1 VGDEEESVLKRRDH
15 GTGKSQPAFQ
25 EGRDPEIRGRLDTAE
40 TALEA
45 LSDGVVVFDPEGG
58 IGYLNAVARDLIGRR
73 FDRISELAPPA
84 LREACREVA
93 VTGSPLELEFETA
106 GRNIQASVVPRS
118 REEGRAFGLVV
129 VLHDITVAKR
139 SDRIRRDF
147 VANASHELKTPVSAI
162 TALSEALRDAA
173 TRDPIAAERF
183 VALLQDES
191 QRLSRL
197 VGDLL
202 DLSRLEGERPE
213 LTTVPMAR
221 VVAEETDRLRPSAD
235 AAGLR
240 LVVGPLAE
248 ASVLG
253 AEADLGLLV
262 NNLVDNAVHYTP
274 HGGEV
279 RVSLSIEGETAVLEV
294 VDTGMGI
301 ASRDLDRIF
310 ERFYRAD
317 PARSRQTGGTGLGLS
332 IVRHVA
338 ELHGGEVLVRSVLGS
353 GSTFTVVLPVVREPA
368 SELAGSAEAQASL

>member
-1 VGDEEESVLKRRDH
+1 VLKRRDREARNN
-15 GTGKSQPAFQ
+15 QPP
-25 EGRDPEIRGRLDTAE
+25 PEAAVDAELGGRLDTAE
-40 TALEA
+40 AALEA
-45 LSDGVVVFDPEGG
+45 LSDGIVVFDPDGG

-73 FDRISELAPPA
+73 FDRASEVAPPA

-93 VTGSPLELEFETA
+93 ITGTPLELEFETA
-106 GRNIQASVVPRS
+106 GRNVQASVVPRS
-118 REEGRAFGLVV
+118 PEDGRAFGLVV
-129 VLHDITVAKR
+129 VLHDITAAKR

-173 TRDPIAAERF
+173 TRDPVAAERF

-213 LTTVPMAR
+213 LTTVSMDR

-235 AAGLR
+235 TAGLR
-240 LVVGPLAE
+240 LVVEPLVEVA
-248 ASVLG
+248 VLG

-262 NNLVDNAVHYTP
+262 NNLVDNAIHYTP
-274 HGGEV
+274 SGGEV
-279 RVSLSIEGETAVLEV
+279 RVSLSIQDEAAVLDV
-294 VDTGMGI
+294 VDTGIGI

-338 ELHGGEVLVRSVLGS
+338 ELHGGDVRVRSVLGA
-353 GSTFTVVLPVVREPA
+353 GSTFTVVLPVAREAAWDLP
-368 SELAGSAEAQASL
+368 SSADAQASV

>member
-1 VGDEEESVLKRRDH
+1 MLRRREREVGNGHARPS
-15 GTGKSQPAFQ
+15 A
-25 EGRDPEIRGRLDTAE
+25 PEATELQSRLDSAE
-40 TALEA
+40 EALEA
-45 LSDGVVVFDPEGG
+45 LSDGIVVFDASGS
-58 IGYLNAVARDLIGRR
+58 IGYVNASARDLIGRR
-73 FDRISELAPPA
+73 FERVSDLAPPT

-93 VTGSPLELEFETA
+93 ITGNPLELEFETA
-106 GRNIQASVVPRS
+106 GRTVQASVSRRS
-118 REEGRAFGLVV
+118 GDTSGIVV
-129 VLHDITVAKR
+129 VLHDVTAAKR

-162 TALSEALRDAA
+162 TALSEALHDAA
-173 TRDPIAAERF
+173 TRDPVAAERF

-213 LTTVPMAR
+213 FTKVALDR
-221 VVAEETDRLRPSAD
+221 VVVEETDRLRPSAQ

-240 LVVGPLAE
+240 MVVEPVAPV
-248 ASVLG
+248 SVLG

-262 NNLVDNAVHYTP
+262 NNLVDNAVHYTQS
-274 HGGEV
+274 GGEV
-279 RVSLSIEGETAVLEV
+279 RVSLSLQDGTAVLEV
-294 VDTGMGI
+294 TDTGIGI

-338 ELHGGEVLVRSVLGS
+338 ELHGGEVVVRSVLGT
-353 GSTFTVVLPVVREPA
+353 GSTFTVALPVVGEPTG
-368 SELAGSAEAQASL
+368 ELASAADAQASL

>member
-1 VGDEEESVLKRRDH
+1 
-15 GTGKSQPAFQ
+15 
-25 EGRDPEIRGRLDTAE
+25 
-40 TALEA
+40 
-45 LSDGVVVFDPEGG
+45 
-58 IGYLNAVARDLIGRR
+58 
-73 FDRISELAPPA
+73 
-84 LREACREVA
+84 
-93 VTGSPLELEFETA
+93 
-106 GRNIQASVVPRS
+106 
-118 REEGRAFGLVV
+118 
-129 VLHDITVAKR
+129 
-139 SDRIRRDF
+139 
-147 VANASHELKTPVSAI
+147 
-162 TALSEALRDAA
+162 
-173 TRDPIAAERF
+173 

-262 NNLVDNAVHYTP
+262 NNLVDNAIHYTP

-368 SELAGSAEAQASL
+368 SELAGTADAQASL